1 MLWDTPTSASAERV
15 CIYRAGAKLCC
26 RPATVATEGL
36 QVRADMQPR
45 RPPPSSSRVDLQ
57 ARSPK
62 RQPHTKPVLMKPGSV
77 KQEQAYETRQT
88 LAAAAHD
95 LRGPVGAIFLFTEL
109 LEEDESG
116 QLGPSQRELISNLRC
131 SSEILLKLI
140 DDLLD
145 ASVGGLSRS
154 ALCLQPLDLRSVAE
168 ESILL
173 NRAFAQQNGIC
184 LELRCDAQ
192 HLEARLDRLKILR
205 VINELLRNGI
215 RFSNPNSDV
224 VLRLGRR
231 GRHIDITDEEEGR
244 GIAPE
249 NFKILFSPFPKH
261 HCARAS
267 GERGI
272 GHV

>member
-1 MLWDTPTSASAERV
+1 
-15 CIYRAGAKLCC
+15 
-26 RPATVATEGL
+26 
-36 QVRADMQPR
+36 MQSR
-45 RPPPSSSRVDLQ
+45 RPPPSSPRVDLQ
-57 ARSPK
+57 ARSLK
-62 RQPHTKPVLMKPGSV
+62 DRPHAKPVLMKPGSI
-77 KQEQAYETRQT
+77 KQEQAYETRQI

-109 LEEDESG
+109 LEEEESA

-145 ASVGGLSRS
+145 ASVGGLGRS
-154 ALCLQPLDLRSVAE
+154 ALCLQALDLRSVAE

-173 NRAFAQQNGIC
+173 NRAVAQQNGIC

-192 HLEARLDRLKILR
+192 NLEARLDRLKILR

-215 RFSNPNSDV
+215 RFSNPNSDL

-231 GRHIDITDEEEGR
+231 GRHVDITVEDEGR

-249 NFKILFSPFPKH
+249 NLKILFSPFPKH
-261 HCARAS
+261 DCARAA
-267 GERGI
+267 GERGLGLGLAI
-272 GHV
+272 VKEIVAAHKGEIRVTSQVGVGSHFIVSLPTDLK